1 MGVNWS
7 GLEPH
12 PGQYDT
18 TYLKDL
24 DTRLEYARQHGIYV
38 ILDMHQDLYSIK
50 FGNGAPLWAT
60 LDNDLPNYTGGVWSD
75 AYYISPAV
83 QTSFDNFWK
92 NTPAADEIG
101 VQDHY
106 IKTWAMLAERYKEDK
121 NIIGFDVMNEPF
133 IGTSVE
139 QVLGVMLMEMTDAL
153 NKINPEKQYSVEEV
167 GGMWIDEQGKNFI
180 LQNLTHKDVFVKVLE
195 KMEPIYSHF
204 EKSAL
209 MPFYTNFAKAVR
221 KVNTEHILI

>member
-1 MGVNWS
+1 
-7 GLEPH
+7 
-12 PGQYDT
+12 
-18 TYLKDL
+18 
-24 DTRLEYARQHGIYV
+24 
-38 ILDMHQDLYSIK
+38 
-50 FGNGAPLWAT
+50 
-60 LDNDLPNYTGGVWSD
+60 
-75 AYYISPAV
+75 
-83 QTSFDNFWK
+83 
-92 NTPAADEIG
+92 
-101 VQDHY
+101 
-106 IKTWAMLAERYKEDK
+106 
-121 NIIGFDVMNEPF
+121 
-133 IGTSVE
+133 
-139 QVLGVMLMEMTDAL
+139 MEMTDAL